1 MKIMVICAGGIG
13 SHFCHVFC
21 ENGHEVTV
29 VARGARKGELEK
41 KDWFCAII
49 CSIRGLWI
57 MSKTPLVRLAASDY
71 CKNAVG
77 PKMI

>member
-1 MKIMVICAGGIG
+1 MKIMVICAGVIG

-41 KDWFCAII
+41 K
-49 CSIRGLWI
+49 GLVLRHYLQY
-57 MSKTPLVRLAASDY
+57 KGTVDY
-71 CKNAVG
+71 VQDAVG
-77 PKMI
+77 TSGGKRLLQKCSGA